1 DFNGDGS
8 CNIIDFSIM
17 LFYMDKPMSIASR
30 YDLNN
35 DAKIDIVD
43 NDGLSALMMTIE
55 FFDSDSYFE
64 TMIET
69 VKALI
74 ENGANINLQSKD
86 GWTPLMMAVRFSDD
100 NIYFETVKILSK
112 PRVMSTEESRRN
124 NTQGKIKLIVEFMAN
139 EKIGLVFALQTLPDG
154 LTENCIAAAQQIKF
168 KSEKKNGK
176 PISVVKII
184 EYSFT
189 LY

>member
-1 DFNGDGS
+1 MKLHFLICLILFSAISIFAQSETEKGVELYRNGDFNGAITILENVVKTDEKDRKAWLYLGVS
-8 CNIIDFSIM
+8 LGKKGKDTDALKAFRKWDSIK
-17 LFYMDKPMSIASR
+17 LKPTTDTTEDSI
-30 YDLNN
+30 
-35 DAKIDIVD
+35 
-43 NDGLSALMMTIE
+43 
-55 FFDSDSYFE
+55 
-64 TMIET
+64 
-69 VKALI
+69 
-74 ENGANINLQSKD
+74 
-86 GWTPLMMAVRFSDD
+86 
-100 NIYFETVKILSK
+100 ETVKILSK